1 MSDHLAIAE
10 RLFAA
15 VAAGDVAAVRALYA
29 PDARVWHNVDN
40 VAQTA
45 EENLVVLQWVTT
57 HIRGLRYE
65 EVRRQATADGFVQQ
79 HVLRG
84 TVGDGVP
91 VEIPACLVA
100 TIRDEHEFA
109 EAMRYIAHNPFARW
123 QGIES
128 YPWMWI
134 TPPSGTD

>member
-1 MSDHLAIAE
+1 MSEHLRIAE

-15 VAAGDVAAVRALYA
+15 VAAGDLAGVRALYA
-29 PDARVWHNVDN
+29 PDVRVWHNVDN

-45 EENLVVLQWVTT
+45 EENLVTLQWVAAN
-57 HIRGLRYE
+57 IRDLRYE

-84 TVGDGVP
+84 TVGDGVA

-100 TIRDEHEFA
+100 TIRDG
-109 EAMRYIAHNPFARW
+109 R
-123 QGIES
+123 
-128 YPWMWI
+128 I
-134 TPPSGTD
+134 TRLDEYLDSRHTKVLLGAVRA

>member
-29 PDARVWHNVDN
+29 PDARVWHNVDD

-100 TIRDEHEFA
+100 TIRDG
-109 EAMRYIAHNPFARW
+109 R
-123 QGIES
+123 
-128 YPWMWI
+128 I
-134 TPPSGTD
+134 T

>member
-1 MSDHLAIAE
+1 MSDHLSIAE

-29 PDARVWHNVDN
+29 PEARIWHNVDN

-45 EENLVVLQWVTT
+45 EENLVVLQWVAS

-100 TIRDEHEFA
+100 TIRDGRITRLDEYLDSKQTKVLLAAASHEKH
-109 EAMRYIAHNPFARW
+109 E
-123 QGIES
+123 
-128 YPWMWI
+128 
-134 TPPSGTD
+134 